1 MDSLLLASNGHL
13 ELPLL
18 GVVLTFSALWFV
30 VRWIHRHLQGVA
42 LLLTGDPDIALYL
55 YALLLFPGVLL
66 HELSHWL
73 MARALGV
80 RTRGFSLRPAATSQ
94 GAVQLGFVVI
104 QRTDVVR
111 SSLIGLAPLL
121 SGIGVVLLIGQQ
133 VFAVERIAGALVA
146 GDLGRALEGA
156 VAAFQ
161 VPDAWLWL
169 YLVFAVSNAMLPSA
183 SDRSDWGAL
192 ALLLLSGGALFF
204 LFQDGERGGLYRL
217 LQGWIPS
224 LEAGLALLT
233 MAFGTT
239 LAVDLLFAFIIGLL
253 EQLIGGLRG
262 RRVEY

>member
-1 MDSLLLASNGHL
+1 LDVDVFASNGHL
-13 ELPLL
+13 ELPFL
-18 GVVLTFSALWFV
+18 GVALTFSALWLA
-30 VRWIHRHLQGVA
+30 VRWIHRHLQGLA

-66 HELSHWL
+66 HELSHLL
-73 MARALGV
+73 MARLLGV
-80 RTRGFSLRPAATSQ
+80 RTRGFSLRPATTPQ
-94 GAVQLGFVVI
+94 GAVQLGFVVV

-121 SGIGVVLLIGQQ
+121 SGIGVVLLIGQH
-133 VFAVERIAGALVA
+133 VFAVERIAAALVT

-192 ALLLLSGGALFF
+192 ALLLVGGGALFF
-204 LFQDGERGGLYRL
+204 LIQDTSGEGASRL
-217 LQGWIPS
+217 LRGWGPS

-239 LAVDLLFAFIIGLL
+239 LAVDLLFALIIGLL